1 LATVIVACESGERG
15 LFPSGSVVSLSPLS
29 PPRRIGRP
37 DVVVIVT
44 CESGERGLSPG
55 GSMVAEKLYTTI
67 AVEVVTVACE
77 SDGSCV
83 SGESGVSC
91 TPVFCISFTL

>member
-15 LFPSGSVVSLSPLS
+15 LF
-29 PPRRIGRP
+29 
-37 DVVVIVT
+37 
-44 CESGERGLSPG
+44 ESGERGLFESGERGLFESG
-55 GSMVAEKLYTTI
+55 GSVVAEKLYTI

-83 SGESGVSC
+83 PGESGVSC
-91 TPVFCISFTL
+91 TPVFGILFTL